1 MNPDSS
7 RSARPCPARAGG
19 RKAPWRG
26 GLRAVCLLLA
36 LALLAPVCGAGA
48 VFAEQQPP
56 PAGPDTALNAGGPAE
71 PTPAPEPPA
80 ETAPEPPA
88 EPTPGP
94 ATEPTSAPPADPT
107 PEPTAGTTPAPA
119 PTAGPTAEPTPAPT
133 AEPTPTPEAG
143 ESPDGQPDGDEVP
156 GLCPHHTAHTP
167 ECGGQADAAACGFAC
182 DACVTGWQWQDEEGL
197 LVWDEQAG
205 LWGLGLPGAGAGAP
219 LTREDL
225 LALLPQQILAQT
237 AAGER
242 KAALVW
248 ALDTLPDPLPEGE
261 YILAAAL
268 PDGFALT
275 ETAPALEVC
284 LAVGGGETM
293 AEPKAKYLNQ
303 WSFVSRL
310 DEKADIAGDE
320 VIWIPVTDPTDTQ
333 LIRKQLYYLL
343 PNEVRGWIYGGSETA
358 GIKTDAFNGGF
369 TFNSSDDKLG
379 ETKGA
384 FAWDGSVWQSYSAAS
399 SSWGRVSIE
408 WSHPTDAELLQA
420 ARSGSPIQLSAQ
432 LKPPRTDGYCIVVNS
447 NDDPLE
453 IYCNHSEFLLSG
465 GKSNNP
471 NLLRL
476 QIAFYN
482 PHLEN
487 HIVPAANPNVRVN
500 LFDYW
505 VATEKPTIA
514 SNGDILPKS
523 EKHIREKEPDDPAI
537 LTGYAVDFSGQ
548 EDWYQGINKGHLL
561 LFGDGLIHAGLWN
574 KGAGAATQYGKK
586 YAGMEKIVKPVLANG
601 YPELNLDLARDILA
615 TAEQKRDY
623 RLIRDSLLAGE
634 HIGWDGSQT
643 YPSETDPGLNVQ
655 NLSETL
661 IRLWETDTH
670 QTLAAGTE
678 SLQYLFDPDLDTP
691 CRRVFRDVKG
701 LFQLD
706 DKGYFYYSMRENFA
720 EFSQEGGQN
729 HFILYDAP
737 ATLRTDGADKKS
749 IGNFFP
755 FNRGDE
761 VFDALVDPSTGK
773 PIDASDPDAIA
784 AGRLFSSVDSA
795 RNSMNHHL
803 GMTVEVNFL
812 QPREGMVDAGGS
824 RQPMTFEFSG
834 DDDVWVF
841 IDDVLV
847 LDLGGNHSELY
858 GTINFATGN
867 VYIGRA
873 FNTKGIPALPSD
885 GSKPQDCV
893 TSTTLLQLFKDAHRE
908 DSAQWSNNTFASG
921 TSHTLKMFYL
931 ERGNYDSSLALRF
944 NLQPLVY
951 EQIRKV
957 DQNGRPLAGV
967 GFELYPAG
975 LASADEDGAIECLY
989 TDAGSG
995 NGPPF
1000 YVKQTGTSPLVRMVT
1015 DADGYA
1021 RFLTGQDGS
1030 YFNFADGGSSYY
1042 ILKETNAPSGY
1053 RSPPVDVV
1061 LHYDPTAAVL
1071 SVANRWTTG
1080 AYACSMIH
1088 VRGTGALYYGS
1099 TPTAGAGGVLTPP
1112 ADSTKIDDEVLADGL
1127 PVAVP
1132 VLRKKT
1138 GSSWLALY
1146 GSNLGGFHSVDVG
1159 GRWETAVLT
1168 AVLNQAKGDGDGW
1181 YGSWEADNRRLTG
1194 VLNDMPGLASRYLTG
1209 DDISIVYAILT
1220 PDALKTLGIEGG
1232 TADTRY
1238 EALRRYVRGHGVDE
1252 TLAALQR
1259 VTGGFRFLPSASFNR
1274 NFRSLIY
1281 LPNERRELRVWK
1293 VDQDGNGVNGAS
1305 FGLYSDP
1312 ACTRQVSFGVTGTV
1326 DGRNGV
1332 LVFKPGGAGPGEANM
1347 MWASRGFNETLYLRE
1362 TAAPAGHLRNT
1373 TVIPVRVGNYSIYAD
1388 AGRLG
1393 DGVQVLAGAGTL
1405 TQTMR
1410 QYALDNDV
1418 DITLRDITAYMQTQ
1432 PSSSFAMDGWR
1443 DAVLSGTGSPGV
1455 LRGMNLHYGLNTS
1468 AADGSYGL
1476 HKEDGGERFKPFF
1489 STDTGFIRVRVGQN
1503 YSALTGNRYEGS
1515 NNDANKDN
1523 LGTADLTNLFSL
1535 LNVVVVT
1542 DPTVQST
1549 NTGMLTI
1556 GKWVNST
1563 TPADYTALF
1572 SFKVELFD
1580 PDYHPLAGGF
1590 DYQFY
1595 GQDKVGR
1602 VQNGDTLLLHHDE
1615 RLTILGL
1622 PAGTRYKI
1630 TETAPA
1636 GSTWNTLPANMVIEG
1651 VIGRDETSAAAF
1663 INSRSPLTR
1672 TGDLTI
1678 QKTVEAGG
1686 EEDRAFTF
1694 TVTLRNGT
1702 GAALPGPFTYNGSHT
1717 GTLASGDTIQLKHG
1731 ESITIRDLPIGTLY
1745 TVTEQA
1751 VPGYRS
1757 GVIGGSW
1764 VVGGVAAGDTT
1775 TAEFINILYEEPT
1788 DPAGPTGRGGREDS
1802 PPPPALY
1809 SAVPATGDDLERW
1822 VLLAAV
1828 SAIGLLVVGLL
1839 RRRQPPPLR
1848 RGARRAP
1855 RKPPNA

>member
-19 RKAPWRG
+19 RKAPRRG
-26 GLRAVCLLLA
+26 GLRAVCLLLT

-56 PAGPDTALNAGGPAE
+56 PAGPDTALDAGGPAE
-71 PTPAPEPPA
+71 PTPAPAPTA
-80 ETAPEPPA
+80 EASPEPPD

-94 ATEPTSAPPADPT
+94 ATEPTSAPPTDPTPDPTAETTPT
-107 PEPTAGTTPAPA
+107 PEPTAG
-119 PTAGPTAEPTPAPT
+119 PTSEPTPAPT
-133 AEPTPTPEAG
+133 AEPTPTPETG
-143 ESPDGQPDGDEVP
+143 EGPGGDEVP

-167 ECGGQADAAACGFAC
+167 ECGGQADAAACGFVC

-197 LVWDEQAG
+197 LVWEEQAG

-219 LTREDL
+219 LTHEDL

-242 KAALVW
+242 EAVLVW

-275 ETAPALEVC
+275 ADAPALEVC

-293 AEPKAKYLNQ
+293 KAPNYLKFLNH
-303 WSFVSRL
+303 WSFVDADKDGKITEDLYPGDDGNYTILPYTPKDVYILELSQKTPEEVLAILEETNALPNRIYGWTTPGGDLNEQAYNNRL
-310 DEKADIAGDE
+310 GIVFEIPRPEHDAYIWADADGSPSVRNPSTPDVWITAPITWRFDDAVSAGSLKDEATIQCYASIPQRTDSSGNTYNLYVNSYNPADYPGHK
-320 VIWIPVTDPTDTQ
+320 DTQ
-333 LIRKQLYYLL
+333 
-343 PNEVRGWIYGGSETA
+343 
-358 GIKTDAFNGGF
+358 
-369 TFNSSDDKLG
+369 
-379 ETKGA
+379 
-384 FAWDGSVWQSYSAAS
+384 
-399 SSWGRVSIE
+399 
-408 WSHPTDAELLQA
+408 
-420 ARSGSPIQLSAQ
+420 
-432 LKPPRTDGYCIVVNS
+432 
-447 NDDPLE
+447 
-453 IYCNHSEFLLSG
+453 
-465 GKSNNP
+465 NNP
-471 NLLRL
+471 NLLCFPITLHDVRL
-476 QIAFYN
+476 SD
-482 PHLEN
+482 

-505 VATEKPTIA
+505 VRLEKPTA
-514 SNGDILPKS
+514 PDGDILDKRIYFRHEDNEGNPAETAAQYS
-523 EKHIREKEPDDPAI
+523 TVDD
-537 LTGYAVDFSGQ
+537 
-548 EDWYQGINKGHLL
+548 WNRGINQGHLL
-561 LFGDGLIHAGLWN
+561 LFGDGMIHAGLWN
-574 KGAGAATQYGKK
+574 KGGGAATRYGQK
-586 YAGMEKIVKPVLANG
+586 YAGMEQIVQPVLQNG
-601 YPELNLDLARDILA
+601 YPVLNLALAEKKLTDDPSDPDAYQLIKDYALCGD
-615 TAEQKRDY
+615 RDY
-623 RLIRDSLLAGE
+623 TPA
-634 HIGWDGSQT
+634 
-643 YPSETDPGLNVQ
+643 TDITGQACEAYSSKDIQ
-655 NLSETL
+655 NLSKTL
-661 IRLWETDTH
+661 IGLWQDRTG

-691 CRRVFRDVKG
+691 YRRVYKDVKG

-706 DKGYFYYSMRENFA
+706 DNGYFYYSMRKNFA
-720 EFSQEGGQN
+720 EFSQAGGQN
-729 HFILYDAP
+729 RFILYDAP
-737 ATLRTDGADKKS
+737 ATTRTDANNNLVT
-749 IGNFFP
+749 GNFFP
-755 FNRGDE
+755 FNSGYE
-761 VFDALVDPSTGK
+761 VFNSAQSVGGEVRLSSTVG
-773 PIDASDPDAIA
+773 SDH
-784 AGRLFSSVDSA
+784 
-795 RNSMNHHL
+795 NSMNHHL

-812 QPREGMVDAGGS
+812 QPREGMVDAGGR

-847 LDLGGNHSELY
+847 LDLGGIHSELY
-858 GTINFATGN
+858 GIIDFASGS
-867 VYIGRA
+867 VKVGRA
-873 FNTKGIPALPSD
+873 FPTDGLPD
-885 GSKPQDCV
+885 DPTRLDPPV
-893 TSTTLLQLFKDAHRE
+893 IDTTLHQLFKDAGRE

-1099 TPTAGAGGVLTPP
+1099 TPTAGAGGVLITP

-1159 GRWETAVLT
+1159 GSWETAVLT

-1220 PDALKTLGIEGG
+1220 PKALKALGIEGG

-1238 EALRRYVRGHGVDE
+1238 EALRRYVRGQGVDAA
-1252 TLAALQR
+1252 LAALR
-1259 VTGGFRFLPSASFNR
+1259 NVTGGFRFLPSASFNR

-1312 ACTRQVSFGVTGTV
+1312 ACTRQVSSGVTGTV

-1432 PSSSFAMDGWR
+1432 PSSSFAMDGWH

-1489 STDTGFIRVRVGQN
+1489 STDTGFIRVRVEQN
-1503 YSALTGNRYEGS
+1503 YPALINNQYEGS

-1556 GKWVNST
+1556 GKWVDSANT
-1563 TPADYTALF
+1563 ADHTALF

-1636 GSTWNTLPANMVIEG
+1636 GTGTWNTLPANMVIEG
-1651 VIGRDETSAAAF
+1651 VIERDETSAAAF
-1663 INSRSPLTR
+1663 INSRGPLTG
-1672 TGDLTI
+1672 TGNLTI
-1678 QKTVEAGG
+1678 QKTVEAGD

-1694 TVTLRNGT
+1694 TVTLKNAAGQALKSSYRYD
-1702 GAALPGPFTYNGSHT
+1702 GACS
-1717 GTLASGDTIQLKHG
+1717 GTLVSGDTIQLKHG
-1731 ESITIRDLPIGTLY
+1731 ESITIHDLPIGTLY

-1775 TAEFINILYEEPT
+1775 AEFINILYEEPA
-1788 DPAGPTGRGGREDS
+1788 DPGRPPDREGRDGRGDN

-1822 VLLAAV
+1822 ILLAAV

-1848 RGARRAP
+1848 RAARRAP

>member
-19 RKAPWRG
+19 RKAPRRG
-26 GLRAVCLLLA
+26 GLRAACLLLA

-56 PAGPDTALNAGGPAE
+56 PAGPDTALDAGGPAE

-80 ETAPEPPA
+80 ETAPEPPD
-88 EPTPGP
+88 EPTPAP
-94 ATEPTSAPPADPT
+94 TAETSPEPPEEPTPAPAPPTDPT
-107 PEPTAGTTPAPA
+107 PEPTTEPPATPVPTTE
-119 PTAGPTAEPTPAPT
+119 PTSEPTPAPT

-143 ESPDGQPDGDEVP
+143 EGPDAQPDGDDVP

-167 ECGGQADAAACGFAC
+167 ECGGQADAAACGFVC

-197 LVWDEQAG
+197 LVWEEQAG

-219 LTREDL
+219 LTHEDL

-242 KAALVW
+242 EAVLVW

-268 PDGFALT
+268 PDDFALT
-275 ETAPALEVC
+275 ADAPALEVC
-284 LAVGGGETM
+284 LAVGGGEAYAPT
-293 AEPKAKYLNQ
+293 AKYINGWNYYFNGQ
-303 WSFVSRL
+303 PEPTAGVFPTTIPYQL
-310 DEKADIAGDE
+310 DILVADLTNEALVRDA
-320 VIWIPVTDPTDTQ
+320 VVNS
-333 LIRKQLYYLL
+333 L
-343 PNEVRGWIYGGSETA
+343 PNKLWGKVWGNDSE
-358 GIKTDAFNGGF
+358 
-369 TFNSSDDKLG
+369 
-379 ETKGA
+379 A
-384 FAWDGSVWQSYSAAS
+384 FAQSGFELDKRYS
-399 SSWGRVSIE
+399 SSGQPYGYLSLDWYSIAKT
-408 WSHPTDAELLQA
+408 SSGPSIAQYTCYARPVVIPSAPFYFIINHPTD
-420 ARSGSPIQLSAQ
+420 P
-432 LKPPRTDGYCIVVNS
+432 
-447 NDDPLE
+447 
-453 IYCNHSEFLLSG
+453 
-465 GKSNNP
+465 NNP
-471 NLLRL
+471 NNEANPDLLRIDVTVHCL
-476 QIAFYN
+476 D
-482 PHLEN
+482 LSN

-505 VATEKPTIA
+505 VVTKDPTAATK
-514 SNGDILPKS
+514 GDILPKNDWHVRPS
-523 EKHIREKEPDDPAI
+523 NPA
-537 LTGYAVDFSGQ
+537 GNSFSG
-548 EDWYQGINKGHLL
+548 EDDWYKGINEGHLL
-561 LFGDGLIHAGLWN
+561 LFGDGMIHAGLWN
-574 KGAGAATQYGKK
+574 KGAGAGTPYGQL
-586 YAGMEKIVKPVLANG
+586 YAGMEGIVEPVLSDSG
-601 YPELNLDLARDILA
+601 YPVLNLALARSSINEIKDPA
-615 TAEQKRDY
+615 NKSYRDY
-623 RLIRDSLLAGE
+623 TKITDYLLAGD
-634 HIGWDGSQT
+634 HDDAALPVGYTPNNMPI
-643 YPSETDPGLNVQ
+643 YPYGALDANKIY

-661 IRLWETDTH
+661 IGMWQDVTH
-670 QTLAAGTE
+670 KSLDSPDCEE
-678 SLQYLFDPDLDTP
+678 SLQYLFDPELSTP
-691 CRRVFRDVKG
+691 CREVFRDVKG

-706 DKGYFYYSMRENFA
+706 DKGYFYYSMRKNFA
-720 EFSQEGGQN
+720 EFSQENGQN

-737 ATLRTDGADKKS
+737 ATLRTDGADQKS

-755 FNRGDE
+755 FNKGYE
-761 VFDALVDPSTGK
+761 VFNGLVDASGSPV
-773 PIDASDPDAIA
+773 DASDPDAIA
-784 AGRLFSSVDSA
+784 AGRLSSTVDSA
-795 RNSMNHHL
+795 HNSMNHHL

-858 GTINFATGN
+858 GIINFATGK

-873 FNTKGIPALPSD
+873 FNTKGIPALPSGD
-885 GSKPQDCV
+885 SDPQDCV

-908 DSAQWSNNTFASG
+908 DSAQWSHDTFASG

-1099 TPTAGAGGVLTPP
+1099 TPTAGAGGVLTTP

-1159 GRWETAVLT
+1159 GSWEIAVLT

-1209 DDISIVYAILT
+1209 NDISIVYAILT
-1220 PDALKTLGIEGG
+1220 PDALEELGIAGG

-1347 MWASRGFNETLYLRE
+1347 MWASRGVNETLYLRE

-1410 QYALDNDV
+1410 QYALANDV

-1432 PSSSFAMDGWR
+1432 PSSSFAMDGWH

-1556 GKWVNST
+1556 GKWVNSAN
-1563 TPADYTALF
+1563 PADHTALF
-1572 SFKVELFD
+1572 SFKVELFG

-1636 GSTWNTLPANMVIEG
+1636 GTGTWNTLPANMVIEG

-1663 INSRSPLTR
+1663 INSRGPLTG
-1672 TGDLTI
+1672 TGNLTI

-1686 EEDRAFTF
+1686 EVDRVFTF
-1694 TVTLRNGT
+1694 TVTLRDGT
-1702 GAALPGPFTYNGSHT
+1702 GAALPGPFTYNGSST
-1717 GTLASGDTIQLKHG
+1717 GSLASGDTIQLKHG
-1731 ESITIRDLPIGTLY
+1731 ESITIQNLPIGTLY

-1775 TAEFINILYEEPT
+1775 AEFTNILYEEPT
-1788 DPAGPTGRGGREDS
+1788 APAGPTGRGGGEDS

-1848 RGARRAP
+1848 RAGRRAP

>member
-19 RKAPWRG
+19 RKAPRRG
-26 GLRAVCLLLA
+26 GLRAACLLLA

-56 PAGPDTALNAGGPAE
+56 PAGPETTLDAGSPAE
-71 PTPAPEPPA
+71 PTPAPAPTA
-80 ETAPEPPA
+80 ETSPEPPDEPTPA
-88 EPTPGP
+88 PTAETSPEPPDEPTPGP
-94 ATEPTSAPPADPT
+94 ATEPTSAPPTDPT
-107 PEPTAGTTPAPA
+107 PEPTTE
-119 PTAGPTAEPTPAPT
+119 PTAEPTSAPEPTPGPT

-143 ESPDGQPDGDEVP
+143 EGPDAQPDGDEVP

-167 ECGGQADAAACGFAC
+167 ECGGQPDAAACGFVC

-197 LVWDEQAG
+197 LVWEEQAG

-219 LTREDL
+219 LTHEDL

-242 KAALVW
+242 EAALVW

-275 ETAPALEVC
+275 ADAPALEVC
-284 LAVGGGETM
+284 LAVGGGETF
-293 AEPKAKYLNQ
+293 AVTAKYLNQ
-303 WSFVSRL
+303 WCFSYTRDSKPQVGADNSVVIGIPELSSKSRY
-310 DEKADIAGDE
+310 EIIALLRQ
-320 VIWIPVTDPTDTQ
+320 Q
-333 LIRKQLYYLL
+333 LPSQL
-343 PNEVRGWIYGGSETA
+343 RGWSGPRVWGQANDYRHLASVDDDSLQSQPKFQTLAGGLTPY
-358 GIKTDAFNGGF
+358 T
-369 TFNSSDDKLG
+369 
-379 ETKGA
+379 
-384 FAWDGSVWQSYSAAS
+384 SAAA
-399 SSWGRVSIE
+399 WGRVDITWPDRWIDKDGNSHANFPTSFSDRMNFSLVAAVPTRNAAGIE
-408 WSHPTDAELLQA
+408 YQV
-420 ARSGSPIQLSAQ
+420 
-432 LKPPRTDGYCIVVNS
+432 YVNS
-447 NDDPLE
+447 NDPADYTSGDDGPYKDTSTNPAILTLNVTLCNLDPSA
-453 IYCNHSEFLLSG
+453 HV
-465 GKSNNP
+465 
-471 NLLRL
+471 
-476 QIAFYN
+476 
-482 PHLEN
+482 
-487 HIVPAANPNVRVN
+487 VPAANPNVRVN

-505 VATEKPTIA
+505 VVTKDPTA
-514 SNGDILPKS
+514 PNGDILDKRDYFLH
-523 EKHIREKEPDDPAI
+523 EDNNGNAVN
-537 LTGYAVDFSGQ
+537 TAAQYATT
-548 EDWYQGINKGHLL
+548 EDWNHGINEGHLL
-561 LFGDGLIHAGLWN
+561 LFGDGMIHAGLWN
-574 KGAGAATQYGKK
+574 KGAGSATRYGRAF
-586 YAGMEKIVKPVLANG
+586 AGMEQIVKPVLENG
-601 YPELNLDLARDILA
+601 YPVLNLPLAEKCLTGDPSDSTKYPLIKDYLLCGDRDDTLA
-615 TAEQKRDY
+615 SDQWGNPCGVY
-623 RLIRDSLLAGE
+623 NS
-634 HIGWDGSQT
+634 
-643 YPSETDPGLNVQ
+643 TDIQ
-655 NLSETL
+655 NLSKGL
-661 IRLWETDTH
+661 ISRWQNATG
-670 QTLAAGTE
+670 QTGQAIENCTE
-678 SLQYLFDPDLDTP
+678 SLQYLFDPAVSTP
-691 CRRVFRDVKG
+691 YRTVYEDVKG

-706 DKGYFYYSMRENFA
+706 DSGYFYYSMRKNFA

-737 ATLRTDGADKKS
+737 ATTRTDANNHLVA
-749 IGNFFP
+749 GNFFP
-755 FNRGDE
+755 FNTGRE
-761 VFDALVDPSTGK
+761 VFDSLQEVDGEIRLASTVG
-773 PIDASDPDAIA
+773 SDH
-784 AGRLFSSVDSA
+784 
-795 RNSMNHHL
+795 NNMNHHL
-803 GMTVEVNFL
+803 GMTVEVDFL
-812 QPREGMVDAGGS
+812 QPRGGQVDTGS
-824 RQPMTFEFSG
+824 GRKDMTFEFSG

-847 LDLGGNHSELY
+847 LDLGGIHSELY
-858 GTINFATGN
+858 GIIDFASGS
-867 VYIGRA
+867 VKVGRA
-873 FNTKGIPALPSD
+873 FPTDGLPDDPTKLDPPVID
-885 GSKPQDCV
+885 
-893 TSTTLLQLFKDAHRE
+893 TTLHQLFKDAGRE
-908 DSAQWSNNTFASG
+908 DSAQWSHDTFASG

-1061 LHYDPTAAVL
+1061 LHYDPAAAVL

-1099 TPTAGAGGVLTPP
+1099 TPTAGAGGVLTTP

-1159 GRWETAVLT
+1159 GSWETAVLT

-1220 PDALKTLGIEGG
+1220 PKALKALGIEGG

-1238 EALRRYVRGHGVDE
+1238 EALRRYVRGQGVDAA
-1252 TLAALQR
+1252 LAALQN
-1259 VTGGFRFLPSASFNR
+1259 VPDGFRFLPSASFNR

-1312 ACTRQVSFGVTGTV
+1312 ACTRQVSSGVTGTV

-1432 PSSSFAMDGWR
+1432 PSSSFAMDGWH

-1489 STDTGFIRVRVGQN
+1489 STDTGFIRVRVEQN
-1503 YSALTGNRYEGS
+1503 YPALINNRYEGS

-1556 GKWVNST
+1556 GKWVNSAN
-1563 TPADYTALF
+1563 PADHTALF

-1580 PDYHPLAGGF
+1580 PDDHPLAGGF

-1636 GSTWNTLPANMVIEG
+1636 GTGTWNTLPANMVIEG
-1651 VIGRDETSAAAF
+1651 VIERDETSAAAF
-1663 INSRSPLTR
+1663 INSRGPLTG
-1672 TGDLTI
+1672 TGNLTI

-1686 EEDRAFTF
+1686 EVDRAFTF
-1694 TVTLRNGT
+1694 TVTLRDG
-1702 GAALPGPFTYNGSHT
+1702 GWDGSCR
-1717 GTLASGDTIQLKHG
+1717 QL
-1731 ESITIRDLPIGTLY
+1731 SL
-1745 TVTEQA
+1745 
-1751 VPGYRS
+1751 
-1757 GVIGGSW
+1757 
-1764 VVGGVAAGDTT
+1764 
-1775 TAEFINILYEEPT
+1775 
-1788 DPAGPTGRGGREDS
+1788 
-1802 PPPPALY
+1802 
-1809 SAVPATGDDLERW
+1809 
-1822 VLLAAV
+1822 
-1828 SAIGLLVVGLL
+1828 
-1839 RRRQPPPLR
+1839 
-1848 RGARRAP
+1848 
-1855 RKPPNA
+1855 